1 MKNKRVRKILGFRGY
16 VKRHILRFHDQS
28 LTIKEFKLKLDC
40 NYISTDV
47 DLWLKLACE
56 CGVEV
61 IEYNQDVPVGQDR
74 YHVLPMCVIE
84 AKSITKLVL
93 KGYIKIDPIFMNHS
107 ITFPSLRV
115 LSLESVCVGDEHAMN
130 HLISLCPLIESINLR
145 NLRNFRNL
153 QMNIS
158 SLQKLK
164 RVDAFE
170 IQNVSID
177 SPTVET
183 LCYHSPYD
191 VNSPIKIDL
200 DRCRNLKELRIW
212 SVKGAFF
219 TEKWFYELF
228 PKLPFLES
236 LKLNNC
242 KIPKKVY
249 ISSVRLKVL
258 ELSDCKM
265 TEWFYISS
273 SSVRLKVLKLSNCF
287 KMKEVNI
294 NAPNLLS
301 CGYEGRGASAPTIT
315 FKKISSQLE
324 VDIQIHVNQVG
335 LCNLREFLLQNIKP
349 NNVLTSLSLSLSL
362 NVRTDIKLVSMNYL
376 FDWLILFVYYL
387 FLSILSMD
395 FVGCNG
401 CGNKFTSF
409 IPSTKNQTLE
419 HKLIL
424 CS

>member
-1 MKNKRVRKILGFRGY
+1 
-16 VKRHILRFHDQS
+16 
-28 LTIKEFKLKLDC
+28 
-40 NYISTDV
+40 
-47 DLWLKLACE
+47 
-56 CGVEV
+56 
-61 IEYNQDVPVGQDR
+61 
-74 YHVLPMCVIE
+74 
-84 AKSITKLVL
+84 
-93 KGYIKIDPIFMNHS
+93 
-107 ITFPSLRV
+107 
-115 LSLESVCVGDEHAMN
+115 
-130 HLISLCPLIESINLR
+130 
-145 NLRNFRNL
+145 
-153 QMNIS
+153 MNIS

-191 VNSPIKIDL
+191 VNSSFKIDF
-200 DRCRNLKELRIW
+200 DRCRNLKELRMW

-265 TEWFYISS
+265 TEWIYISS

-287 KMKEVNI
+287 NMKEVYI
-294 NAPNLLS
+294 YAPNLLS
-301 CGYEGRGASAPTIT
+301 CGYKGIRIGASVPTIS
-315 FKKISSQLE
+315 FQRNSSQLE
-324 VDIQIHVNQVG
+324 VDIQISVDHVD
-335 LCNLREFLLQNIKP
+335 LCNLRKFLQNIKP
-349 NNVLTSLSLSLSL
+349 NNVLTSLSLSLD
-362 NVRTDIKLVSMNYL
+362 VRDIKVVSMNYL

-401 CGNKFTSF
+401 CEHKLTSF

>member
-93 KGYIKIDPIFMNHS
+93 KGYINIDPIFMNHS

-164 RVDAFE
+164 RVDAFK

-200 DRCRNLKELRIW
+200 DRCRNLKELRMW

-265 TEWFYISS
+265 TEWIYISS
-273 SSVRLKVLKLSNCF
+273 SSVRLKVLELSNCSNL
-287 KMKEVNI
+287 KEVYI
-294 NAPNLLS
+294 YAPNLLS
-301 CGYEGRGASAPTIT
+301 CGYKGIRIGASVPTIS
-315 FKKISSQLE
+315 FQRNSSQLE
-324 VDIQIHVNQVG
+324 VDIQISVDHVD
-335 LCNLREFLLQNIKP
+335 LCNLRKFLQNIKP
-349 NNVLTSLSLSLSL
+349 NNVLTSLSLSLD
-362 NVRTDIKLVSMNYL
+362 VRDIKVVSMNYL

-401 CGNKFTSF
+401 CGNKLTSF